1 MTGSLGDRLN
11 ALAARTPGG
20 DIDPPERELPWY
32 LAPLPDWLAAFGLR
46 LAWPIAIVNL
56 LGVVAGFYYYIPQ
69 FQRTVLAAWPVVPDS
84 PVATL
89 FIGLSLIAW
98 RLDYDVP
105 WLHALA
111 FFGCLKLGAWAPFVQ
126 LVIEGQ
132 GATPLWLYQ
141 FLIWSHAGMVVQG
154 FLIPQYADFPIWA
167 VAVAFAWYGFNDIV
181 DYFVPIVG
189 EPHHTVLNA
198 EYVGGEI
205 VHDVAAHELAA
216 GFAVL
221 LTMLAIFLSL
231 SVRVWLVRSGS
242 VSD

>member
-1 MTGSLGDRLN
+1 MLDSLGRRLD

-20 DIDPPERELPWY
+20 DIDPPKRELPWY
-32 LAPLPDWLAAFGLR
+32 LDPLPDWLAAVGLR
-46 LAWPIAIVNL
+46 LAWPIALVNL
-56 LGVVAGFYYYIPQ
+56 LGTIAGFYYYLPQ
-69 FQRTVLAAWPVVPDS
+69 FERTARLAWPLVPDS

-89 FIGLSLIAW
+89 FIACSLVAW

-141 FLIWSHAGMVVQG
+141 FLIWSHAAMVVQG
-154 FLIPQYADFPIWA
+154 FLVPRYADFPIGG
-167 VAVAFAWYGFNDIV
+167 VAVALAWYGLNDIV

-189 EPHHTVLNA
+189 DSPHHTVLNA
-198 EYVGGEI
+198 EYVGGAI
-205 VHDVAAHELAA
+205 THDIAAHDLAA
-216 GFAVL
+216 GFAVI
-221 LTMLAIFLSL
+221 LTMFAVFLSL
-231 SVRVWLVRSGS
+231 SARVWFVRSES
-242 VSD
+242 L